1 MVSAPMGSQAHPQF
15 PALVADVR
23 RNFPKAT
30 VTADTVS
37 EPLLIVM
44 TAGGSRVRDFIA
56 SADLTERGEVY
67 RRFLDRLLRQLVDG
81 EKEPSNPGHGSDE
94 GGPSVHH

>member
-1 MVSAPMGSQAHPQF
+1 MGSQSHPHF

-30 VTADTVS
+30 VTADTAS
-37 EPLLIVM
+37 EPLMIVV

-81 EKEPSNPGHGSDE
+81 EKESAESNPEHGSDE
-94 GGPSVHH
+94 GGQGAHH

>member
-1 MVSAPMGSQAHPQF
+1 MGSQAHPQF

-30 VTADTVS
+30 VTADMAG
-37 EPLLIVM
+37 EPLLIVV
-44 TAGGSRVRDFIA
+44 TAGRSRVRDFIA

-67 RRFLDRLLRQLVDG
+67 RKFLDRLLRQLVDG
-81 EKEPSNPGHGSDE
+81 EEERPNPEHGSDQ
-94 GGPSVHH
+94 GGQGIHH